1 MPVCVPVKDLRDTAS
16 FVDLVR
22 TSPEPITVTKNGY
35 DEFVCMRSADYRNL
49 ERAKARADL
58 LARIAIAERER
69 AQGQG
74 VDAFE
79 DINSARA
86 AYGL

>member
-1 MPVCVPVKDLRDTAS
+1 MPTCVPVKDLRDTAA
-16 FVDLVR
+16 FVELVKA
-22 TSPEPITVTKNGY
+22 SPEPITVTKNGY
-35 DEFVCMRSADYRNL
+35 DEFVCVRSADYRRL
-49 ERAKARADL
+49 EQAQARADL

-69 AQGQG
+69 AQGDG

-79 DINSARA
+79 DIKAARL